1 MEFTL
6 NFLIIILSFIPGY
19 YLGVFRFKRLNYYC
33 VLYWSMLLFCIIGS
47 FIIHSGFMDDSFFIE
62 PIANNAEAKTLVYLL
77 LLFLSLY
84 SFFLLLLLKFCV
96 HYVQG
101 SVRE

>member
-6 NFLIIILSFIPGY
+6 NFIIIILSFIPGY

-33 VLYWSMLLFCIIGS
+33 VLYWSMLLFCVIGS
-47 FIIHSGFMDDSFFIE
+47 FIINSGVMDDSFFVE
-62 PIANNAEAKTLVYLL
+62 PIANNAEVKILVYLL

-84 SFFLLLLLKFCV
+84 SFCLLLLLKFFA
-96 HYVQG
+96 HYTQG
-101 SVRE
+101 NLP

>member
-6 NFLIIILSFIPGY
+6 NFIIIILSFIPGY

-47 FIIHSGFMDDSFFIE
+47 FIINSGVMDD
-62 PIANNAEAKTLVYLL
+62 
-77 LLFLSLY
+77 
-84 SFFLLLLLKFCV
+84 
-96 HYVQG
+96 
-101 SVRE
+101 